1 MHGRMRNGQ
10 INLHKQAALCKG
22 VCSAVFHQDHI
33 LIADYNENQVLV
45 LDVSLNYKSSIKME
59 ESPRDITVGRL
70 GRVFVSLPKKTRS

>member
-22 VCSAVFHQDHI
+22 VCRAVFHQDHI

-45 LDVSLNYKSSIKME
+45 LDVSLNCKFSIKME